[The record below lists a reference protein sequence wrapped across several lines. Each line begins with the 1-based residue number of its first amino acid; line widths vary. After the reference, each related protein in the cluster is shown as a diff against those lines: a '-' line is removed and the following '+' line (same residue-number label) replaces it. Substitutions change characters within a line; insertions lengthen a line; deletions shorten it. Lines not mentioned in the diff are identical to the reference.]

1 MWPQTPQFNYRGGQL
16 ELVLFF
22 DQPAPA
28 EVLAV
33 KEDRSE
39 FALYDHD
46 GLVSDRRRPGSGKF
60 PGLVFALGLAFRP
73 RAAGWSRRRGVPT
86 AAAQM
91 RFSRLLILE
100 VVLEIYFC
108 LYLYS

>member
-1 MWPQTPQFNYRGGQL
+1 MPQFNYRGGQL
-16 ELVLFF
+16 VLVLFF

-108 LYLYS
+108 LYLHA